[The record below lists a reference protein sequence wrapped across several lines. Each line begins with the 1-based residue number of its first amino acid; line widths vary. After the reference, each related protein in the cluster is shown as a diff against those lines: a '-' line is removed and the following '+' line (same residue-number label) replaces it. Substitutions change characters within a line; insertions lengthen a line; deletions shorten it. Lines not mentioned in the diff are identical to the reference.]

1 MAWWRHMALEWSTL
15 DQVMAWCLT
24 APSHYLNQCWIIISK
39 VQRHSSEGNFTID
52 TSAINHNHLPKLSN
66 LPGTNELISFV
77 NANVVLFSTMASTA
91 TMLII
96 MPIYAF
102 KLCIYSHLR
111 VKWIRFVMIK
121 KYQKTYRYIVI
132 CYIIFTQFSI
142 ITVFHGFTC
151 VII

>member
-77 NANVVLFSTMASTA
+77 NANVVLLSTMASTA
-91 TMLII
+91 TMLTI
-96 MPIYAF
+96 MPNYAF
-102 KLCIYSHLR
+102 KLRIYSHLR
-111 VKWIRFVMIK
+111 VNWI
-121 KYQKTYRYIVI
+121 QKTYRYIVI
-132 CYIIFTQFSI
+132 CYITFTQFSI